1 MPITAS
7 AKKAMRQAKAR
18 TQRRKPYKSRM
29 KAEMKKFVSTVK
41 TDKEAA
47 AKLLPTAYSVIDTA
61 CKKNIIHRNN
71 AARKKARLASLLTRE
86 AAAAPAAAKKTK
98 AKTTAKKSAS
108 KSKKGKK

>member
-29 KAEMKKFVSTVK
+29 KAEIKKFVSTVK
-41 TDKEAA
+41 TDKEQAT
-47 AKLLPTAYSVIDTA
+47 KLLPTAYSVIDTA

-71 AARKKARLASLLTRE
+71 AARKKARLARLLTKE
-86 AAAAPAAAKKTK
+86 AAVSTAPQKKAAGKAKKVAGKRT
-98 AKTTAKKSAS
+98 KKS
-108 KSKKGKK
+108 SKK